1 MRDTSEHK
9 KWIFRIFKAIPF
21 LWEMKVITDWTVT
34 KTSLDLFQWFRLD
47 DVSHYLY
54 FNKYMADWRR
64 KRTEYEEMTTS
75 MKFLYGVLFNF
86 GLIILILL
94 PIVLFSG
101 INPTLANNPVI
112 SGSLSISFELMN
124 NGKMYSIFSSDAF
137 NMQDLPTD

>member
-1 MRDTSEHK
+1 
-9 KWIFRIFKAIPF
+9 
-21 LWEMKVITDWTVT
+21 
-34 KTSLDLFQWFRLD
+34 
-47 DVSHYLY
+47 
-54 FNKYMADWRR
+54 
-64 KRTEYEEMTTS
+64 